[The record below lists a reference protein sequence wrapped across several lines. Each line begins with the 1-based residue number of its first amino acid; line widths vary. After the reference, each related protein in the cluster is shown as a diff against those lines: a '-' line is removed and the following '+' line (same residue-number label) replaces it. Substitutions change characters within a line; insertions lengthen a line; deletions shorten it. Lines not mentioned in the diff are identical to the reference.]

1 VKSGSGQKC
10 RQKKNI
16 PVYHRDWHHPCE
28 L

>member
-1 VKSGSGQKC
+1 VQSGSGQKC